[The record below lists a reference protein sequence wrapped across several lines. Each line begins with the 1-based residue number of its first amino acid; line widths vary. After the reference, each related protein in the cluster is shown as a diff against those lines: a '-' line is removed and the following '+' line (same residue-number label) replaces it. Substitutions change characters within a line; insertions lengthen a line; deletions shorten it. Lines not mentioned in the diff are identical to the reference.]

1 MDSQDTLAFSSLTG
15 IRPRIE
21 TLPLERAGEAYAKML
36 AGDARFRMWSRRSAP
51 TVTRFEKRR
60 NTPIGIDK

>member
-21 TLPLERAGEAYAKML
+21 TLHLEKAGEAYAKML
-36 AGDARFRMWSRRSAP
+36 AGDARFRMVLTTGA
-51 TVTRFEKRR
+51 
-60 NTPIGIDK
+60 